1 MRITKKTLKLIL
13 LTSISGIA
21 MGFVSKAFLE
31 SLAFVSILRESNNY
45 LLYFLPIVGMLT
57 AFIYKNYG
65 NGAQRGNNLII
76 DSIHREAHVPLRM
89 SIFTFLFTILTH
101 LSGGS
106 AGREGTAV
114 QIGGTITNKLAQ
126 WFKLDLHDKRILV
139 MSGISAGFGSV
150 FGTPLAGTFFG
161 MEMCFVG
168 KLSYEGLFPCFIASY
183 IANFVTEALG
193 TSHVVHTILSVPQ
206 MNLYNLF
213 VVVIASC
220 MFGIAGKYF
229 SILIHTL
236 KRFYAKVF
244 ENYILRAFLASIII
258 LIIMFAFNF
267 TKYAGLSTWMI
278 DAGFEGKVNIIDP
291 FIKFLLTCLTLG
303 AGFQGG
309 EVTPLFD
316 IGASLGGI
324 IGQFT
329 NIEPSFLAGLGLI
342 SVFGCA
348 ANTPITTIMLGIEMF
363 GTTATPFYIIAA
375 LISYYITGHNGIY
388 NSQIIYT
395 PKFRYLDNHSKKS
408 IEEIK
413 TKNVKIN
420 VENNENDDIDNND
433 NEQDSN

>member
-13 LTSISGIA
+13 LTSISGVA
-21 MGFVSKAFLE
+21 MGVVSKAFLE
-31 SLAFVSILRESNNY
+31 SLAFVSFLRENNIN
-45 LLYFLPIVGMLT
+45 LVFLLPIVGMLT

-126 WFKLDLHDKRILV
+126 WFKLDLSDKRILI

-168 KLSYEGLFPCFIASY
+168 KLNYEGLFPCFIASY

-193 TSHVVHTILSVPQ
+193 TSHATHTILSVPQ
-206 MNLYNLF
+206 MNLYNLC
-213 VVVIASC
+213 VIIIASC
-220 MFGIAGKYF
+220 IFGIAGKYF
-229 SILIHTL
+229 SILIHSL

-244 ENYILRAFLASIII
+244 ENYIIRAFLASIII
-258 LIIMFAFNF
+258 LIIMFALNLF
-267 TKYAGLSTWMI
+267 KYAGLSTWMI
-278 DAGFEGKVNIIDP
+278 DAGFEGKVNIFDP

-316 IGASLGGI
+316 IGASLGGL
-324 IGQFT
+324 IGQLT
-329 NIEPSFLAGLGLI
+329 NIEPSLLAALGLI
-342 SVFGCA
+342 AVFGCA

-363 GTTATPFYIIAA
+363 GTIATPYYITAV

-388 NSQIIYT
+388 RSQIIYT
-395 PKFRYLDNHSKKS
+395 PKFRYLNEHSEQS

-413 TKNVKIN
+413 TA
-420 VENNENDDIDNND
+420 NENIS
-433 NEQDSN
+433 NEKNQKS